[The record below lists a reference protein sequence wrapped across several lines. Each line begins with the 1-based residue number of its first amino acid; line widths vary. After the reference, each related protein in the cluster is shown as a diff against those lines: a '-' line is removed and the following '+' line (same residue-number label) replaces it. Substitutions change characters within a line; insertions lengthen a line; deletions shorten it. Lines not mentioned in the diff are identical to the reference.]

1 MGRVDRECRH
11 GVVSSV
17 APAIWPAAA
26 VVDYATIS
34 RYRCIVNYFAASRTE
49 VVASRHDRHRA
60 GRPTADRRDPRLA
73 PWRAFLLAHARV
85 SRRLD
90 EELRAEHDL
99 SFAEYDALLTIA
111 QAPGRRIRM
120 GQLADEVLL
129 SKSGV
134 TRLIDRL
141 VGDGLVERSACLAD
155 ARGAEAVLTER
166 GLDRLRAASRT
177 HLRGISEH
185 FLAVVDPADLETLE
199 RTMTA
204 VAAAGRPG
212 ARRPGSCATDVAD
225 APSRRSRR

>member
-1 MGRVDRECRH
+1 M
-11 GVVSSV
+11 
-17 APAIWPAAA
+17 
-26 VVDYATIS
+26 TIS
-34 RYRCIVNYFAASRTE
+34 E
-49 VVASRHDRHRA
+49 PVA
-60 GRPTADRRDPRLA
+60 RPLTARDPRLA

-99 SFAEYDALLTIA
+99 SFAEYDAILTIA
-111 QAPGRRIRM
+111 QAPDRRIRM
-120 GQLADEVLL
+120 GQLAEEVLL

-141 VGDGLVERSACLAD
+141 VQDGLVERSACLAD

-185 FLAVVDPADLETLE
+185 FLAVIDTEALENLE
-199 RTMTA
+199 RSMTA
-204 VAAAGRPG
+204 VARQAGPG
-212 ARRPGSCATDVAD
+212 EGDPGNCATDA
-225 APSRRSRR
+225 AETPSAIVTG

>member
-1 MGRVDRECRH
+1 M
-11 GVVSSV
+11 
-17 APAIWPAAA
+17 
-26 VVDYATIS
+26 TIS
-34 RYRCIVNYFAASRTE
+34 E
-49 VVASRHDRHRA
+49 PVAK
-60 GRPTADRRDPRLA
+60 PLTARDPRLA

-111 QAPGRRIRM
+111 QAPDRRIRM
-120 GQLADEVLL
+120 GQIAEEVML

-141 VGDGLVERSACLAD
+141 VNDGLVERSACVAD

-185 FLAVVDPADLETLE
+185 FLAVMDVTSLETLE
-199 RTMTA
+199 RSMTA
-204 VAAAGRPG
+204 VARQAGPGRGDPG
-212 ARRPGSCATDVAD
+212 ACVTDVAD
-225 APSRRSRR
+225 APSAIVAD